1 MVSREGLRHRYREM
15 IDISCFK
22 LIMLE
27 ESLHV
32 WQYFPKFVDHTV
44 SCSHLHRPE
53 PFSFPGFNVVSHASR
68 GIASRMAGNGS
79 EKICHHFFSFQF
91 GKLLNFENGMAEVE
105 RTSPTCPM
113 STHHLKMPLG
123 KAAIKPRICTVPSRL
138 HGICTTQTSMKNLQ
152 IQHSRN
158 VLPCYKKSSPH
169 LPIYLQP
176 TSLRVLLTRLRPTG
190 AEPGRIRGAEDGREG
205 GLLQGGV
212 LETWRCEKCV
222 SLMLFEWRFGMNELE
237 SETSTESS

>member
-91 GKLLNFENGMAEVE
+91 GKLLK
-105 RTSPTCPM
+105 M
-113 STHHLKMPLG
+113 STCVPLVFLK
-123 KAAIKPRICTVPSRL
+123 CSFVD
-138 HGICTTQTSMKNLQ
+138 
-152 IQHSRN
+152 
-158 VLPCYKKSSPH
+158 
-169 LPIYLQP
+169 
-176 TSLRVLLTRLRPTG
+176 LRHDVG
-190 AEPGRIRGAEDGREG
+190 SHE
-205 GLLQGGV
+205 
-212 LETWRCEKCV
+212 
-222 SLMLFEWRFGMNELE
+222 
-237 SETSTESS
+237 